1 MTHLFM
7 AVIQTLVNWDTHI
20 LLSLNSLHS
29 PFWDNF
35 MFLYSG
41 RTIWIPLYLSLA
53 VLLFRDYNY
62 KIALLCIISCL
73 LLVCFNDQLTSTF
86 IRPFVGR
93 LRPSNLENPISHLVH
108 VVNDYRGGRY
118 GFPSAHA
125 SNCWG
130 VAFFLMYCLRKRTI
144 SLTMALWAT
153 LTVYS
158 RMYLGVH
165 YFGDIFVGTLLGLAS
180 ASALYYA
187 LCWWKPDM
195 ITQLRTPPVNE
206 KRQLTWLPPT
216 VYTAIVV
223 IILVVSLIP

>member
-108 VVNDYRGGRY
+108 VVNGYRGGRY

-130 VAFFLMYCLRKRTI
+130 VAFFLMYCLRSRTI

-165 YFGDIFVGTLLGLAS
+165 YFGDILVGTLLGLAS
-180 ASALYYA
+180 ASALYYV

-195 ITQLRTPPVNE
+195 MTQLRTPPVNE
-206 KRQLTWLPPT
+206 KHRLTWLPPA
-216 VYTAIVV
+216 VYTATVAIL
-223 IILVVSLIP
+223 LVVSLIS